1 MTIDDALQFLREH
14 QPMPPTESI
23 SDDLVRRFDEVRK
36 FFIANPDERCVGLL
50 LNSFGEGDA
59 HGVYQLVEDA
69 ILPFPE
75 DVVVTALRDSL
86 RNPAG
91 SVRYWSAQ
99 IAANYPCQELAEP
112 LIDLLHQGNVDERIA
127 AVTALD
133 MLGTP
138 QVRTEM
144 NKALSADIE
153 DEVKTMIREVL
164 DM

>member
-69 ILPFPE
+69 ILPFPK

-112 LIDLLHQGNVDERIA
+112 LIVLLHQGNVDERVA